1 MAIKRYFF
9 YNLYKFKTMTRN
21 FLSGFLLFLSISLI
35 AQKNEFIAVGLNS
48 EMKSDGVMRQGVV
61 FSYEKQLSKHSGFEI
76 GFSQRSADQYFDGL
90 IGINTYQTFHVM
102 ENYVTIPF
110 LYKFYSDIVNI
121 STGLGFDYFVGWK
134 DITKF
139 GETELTSY
147 NPNPKFYMGWV
158 VKLGKT
164 FPLSNKF
171 YLEPEVMFNPIF
183 KYNYSYYGVSLK
195 LKYNLP
201 SRNP

>member
-1 MAIKRYFF
+1 
-9 YNLYKFKTMTRN
+9 MTRN
-21 FLSGFLLFLSISLI
+21 FLSGFLLFLSINLT
-35 AQKNEFIAVGLNS
+35 AQQKEFISMGIS
-48 EMKSDGVMRQGVV
+48 GEMKSDDVMRQSVV
-61 FSYEKQLSKHSGFEI
+61 FSYEKQLSEHSGFEI
-76 GFSQRSADQYFDGL
+76 GFSQRSADQYIDGL
-90 IGINTYQTFHVM
+90 IAFNTLQTFHVM
-102 ENYVTIPF
+102 ESYVTIPL

-164 FPLSNKF
+164 FPLSNRL

-201 SRNP
+201 PKNI